1 MKGRHTPPASAIC
14 YPLAGPGRDTH
25 SGLQKKSAMGSDQNV
40 SENFESYDVVQLAH
54 RERDDEYREVI
65 VQLTP
70 RWRVIVCKD
79 YLQWIIQKRTAEPLH
94 RGVWRGQSYLTSRNS
109 LIRLCAS
116 LELLSDDNARARL
129 EALPEQFSGLFKK

>member
-1 MKGRHTPPASAIC
+1 MSCHFIIPPT
-14 YPLAGPGRDTH
+14 LLENRGAGCTARPSRKEREDNY
-25 SGLQKKSAMGSDQNV
+25 L
-40 SENFESYDVVQLAH
+40 DVVAQLA
-54 RERDDEYREVI
+54 
-65 VQLTP
+65 P

-94 RGVWRGQSYLTSRNS
+94 AGVWRGVSYVTTRNS

-116 LELLSDDNARARL
+116 LELLSDPLARARL